1 MKLSS
6 IFYSDIVIKGNISIW
21 GNPRKIGMF
30 DDLHHS
36 YIYLDT
42 AASTP
47 VADEVIAEM
56 LPYLKERYGNPSSM
70 HKFGRET
77 ARAIHLARKRVTD
90 MIGASSPREIT
101 FTSGGTEAN
110 NLALKGIAMHVR
122 SKIPKKNT
130 IITSRIEHDAVL
142 EPCKDLEDRGFVTL
156 HLPVTGEGL
165 VKPSELR
172 NVISDNVALVS
183 IMYANNEVGTIQP
196 IKELVEIAHRAGVLF
211 HTDAVQAAGKL
222 PINVKN
228 LGVDMMSLSSHKING
243 PKGVGALY
251 IRSNVNVLP
260 IIHGGGQESYLRSG
274 TENVPGIVGFGKAC
288 ELANKR
294 MRQYQ
299 DHVASLRNYLVELV
313 LKEIPRSR
321 LNGLRTERI
330 ANNAHFTF
338 FGVNGEDLIIK
349 LDENG
354 IAASTG
360 SACSVKKQKPSHVLK
375 AMGFSYEE
383 ITGSLRLS
391 LGLHNTKDEV
401 DRAVDILSSVIKDL
415 RELSPFESKN
425 VAEMI

>member
-1 MKLSS
+1 MT
-6 IFYSDIVIKGNISIW
+6 
-21 GNPRKIGMF
+21 
-30 DDLHHS
+30 DDDEHDSH
-36 YIYLDT
+36 IYLDT

-47 VADEVIAEM
+47 VVDEVIAEM
-56 LPYLKERYGNPSSM
+56 LPYLKERYGNPSSI

-77 ARAIHLARKRVTD
+77 TRAINLARKRVAE
-90 MIGASSPREIT
+90 MIGASSSREIT

-110 NLALKGIAMHVR
+110 NLALKGTAMHVK
-122 SKIPKKNT
+122 SKIPEKNM
-130 IITSRIEHDAVL
+130 IITSSIEHDAVL
-142 EPCKDLEDRGFVTL
+142 EPCKDLEDRGFVTM
-156 HLPVTGEGL
+156 HLPVTDEGF
-165 VKPSELR
+165 VRPSELK
-172 NVISDNVALVS
+172 NVISDNNVALVS

-196 IKELVEIAHRAGVLF
+196 IKELVEIAHQAGALF

-222 PINVKN
+222 PLNVKY
-228 LGVDMMSLSSHKING
+228 LGVDMMSISSHKING

-251 IRSNVNVLP
+251 IRSNLKILP
-260 IIHGGGQESYLRSG
+260 IIHGGGQEWYLRSG

-294 MRQYQ
+294 VGQYQ
-299 DHVASLRNYLVELV
+299 EHVAGLRNYLVERV

-360 SACSVKKQKPSHVLK
+360 SACSVKKQKQSHVLK

-391 LGLHNTKDEV
+391 LGMHNTKDEV
-401 DRAVDILSSVIKDL
+401 DRAVDILSRVIKEL
-415 RELSPFESKN
+415 RELSPFESKY
-425 VAEMI
+425 VAEMG